1 MVTKKKKIV
10 LIDGSSYLYRAYHAL
25 PPLTNS
31 KGFPTG
37 ATYGI
42 LNMINKLLNEQST
55 EYFVVIF
62 DAPGKTFRNDIYS
75 EYKANRPPMPE
86 DLRPQI
92 KPIQRAIEAMGIP
105 LLVIKGVEADDVIG
119 TLSKNAV
126 NKKMQVLISTGDKD
140 MAQLVN
146 ENITLINTM
155 NDQTYDR
162 DAVKEKYEVF
172 PEQII
177 DYLALMGDKADNVPG
192 IPGVG
197 AKTASK
203 WLNKYNTL
211 ENLIDNANDIDG
223 KIGEKLRANL
233 SQLTL
238 SKELVTIDRDVN
250 LPLEISDLKLQPKNK
265 KELTLIYK
273 ELELK
278 TLYSEISEDPIKTET
293 PQKQSLYQTILVEK
307 DLRDWIQKCK
317 ESKIIAIDTE
327 TNSLNYIEAELIGIS
342 MAIKENEA
350 IYIPLGHDY
359 PNAPNQIDRS
369 KALKLLKPIL
379 EDIKIKKIGHHLKYD
394 AHIFARYKINLN
406 GMEYDSMLQSYV
418 LNSVAT
424 RHDMNSVAQL
434 YLNRETIHFED
445 IAGKGAKQITFNQ
458 IDIETATSY
467 AAEDADITFCLH
479 NHLWQKIKENSKIE
493 NLYKKIEKPLIPIL
507 LEMEESGV
515 LIDQG
520 MLKQQSKELSKSLNN
535 LEQKAF
541 KIAKTEFNLSSPKQL
556 QEILF
561 EQLKIPIIKK
571 TPKGQPS
578 TAEDVLVELSIKHEL
593 PRIILEHRSLSKLR
607 STYTEKLPKQISLK
621 TGRIHTSYHQANTAT
636 GRLSS
641 SSPNLQNIP
650 IKTKEGRRIRKAF
663 ISPKG
668 YNILAA
674 DYSQIELR
682 IMAHLS
688 TDKSLLES
696 FSEGQDIHKKTA
708 AEVLAIEIDQV
719 SSEQRRWAKAINFG
733 LMYGMSAFGLG
744 KQLGIGRNQAQEYID
759 LYFHKYPNVKSFMD
773 TTKNNAKEKGFIET
787 LFGRRLYLPDINS
800 KHALRRKYA
809 ERSAINGPMQGSA
822 ADIIKIAM
830 IDVHNWLQEEDVAA
844 RIIMQVHDELVFEV
858 KSEIAE
864 DTRNKI
870 IQIMESAV
878 SLEVPLIVD
887 AAIGA
892 NWEEAH

>member
-1 MVTKKKKIV
+1 
-10 LIDGSSYLYRAYHAL
+10 
-25 PPLTNS
+25 
-31 KGFPTG
+31 
-37 ATYGI
+37 
-42 LNMINKLLNEQST
+42 
-55 EYFVVIF
+55 
-62 DAPGKTFRNDIYS
+62 
-75 EYKANRPPMPE
+75 
-86 DLRPQI
+86 
-92 KPIQRAIEAMGIP
+92 
-105 LLVIKGVEADDVIG
+105 
-119 TLSKNAV
+119 
-126 NKKMQVLISTGDKD
+126 
-140 MAQLVN
+140 
-146 ENITLINTM
+146 
-155 NDQTYDR
+155 
-162 DAVKEKYEVF
+162 
-172 PEQII
+172 
-177 DYLALMGDKADNVPG
+177 
-192 IPGVG
+192 
-197 AKTASK
+197 
-203 WLNKYNTL
+203 
-211 ENLIDNANDIDG
+211 
-223 KIGEKLRANL
+223 
-233 SQLTL
+233 
-238 SKELVTIDRDVN
+238 
-250 LPLEISDLKLQPKNK
+250 
-265 KELTLIYK
+265 
-273 ELELK
+273 
-278 TLYSEISEDPIKTET
+278 
-293 PQKQSLYQTILVEK
+293 
-307 DLRDWIQKCK
+307 
-317 ESKIIAIDTE
+317 
-327 TNSLNYIEAELIGIS
+327 
-342 MAIKENEA
+342 
-350 IYIPLGHDY
+350 
-359 PNAPNQIDRS
+359 
-369 KALKLLKPIL
+369 
-379 EDIKIKKIGHHLKYD
+379 
-394 AHIFARYKINLN
+394 
-406 GMEYDSMLQSYV
+406 
-418 LNSVAT
+418 
-424 RHDMNSVAQL
+424 
-434 YLNRETIHFED
+434 
-445 IAGKGAKQITFNQ
+445 
-458 IDIETATSY
+458 
-467 AAEDADITFCLH
+467 
-479 NHLWQKIKENSKIE
+479 
-493 NLYKKIEKPLIPIL
+493 
-507 LEMEESGV
+507 MEESGV
-515 LIDQG
+515 LIDQE
-520 MLKQQSKELSKSLNN
+520 MLNQQSKELSKSLNN

-556 QEILF
+556 QEIFF

-593 PRIILEHRSLSKLR
+593 PRIILEHRSLNKLR

-650 IKTKEGRRIRKAF
+650 IKTEEGRRIRKAF

-773 TTKNNAKEKGFIET
+773 ETKNNAKEKGFIET

-864 DTRNKI
+864 ETKNKI

-878 SLEVPLIVD
+878 NLEVPLIVD